1 MLSDISLDG
10 FLCLLEY
17 LYTDYCTLTDI
28 DITMETLILADRLC
42 LPRLVQLCE
51 ELIGKILLVMTD
63 VHATELLA
71 FSLKEITCTC
81 TVEDDKAHVFVW
93 MHV

>member
-51 ELIGKILLVMTD
+51 ELIGKILDINCYHHKHLNLTL
-63 VHATELLA
+63 TL
-71 FSLKEITCTC
+71 I
-81 TVEDDKAHVFVW
+81 
-93 MHV
+93 